1 MRCCTRPLLAAH
13 NAAATHCCRR
23 RLSASTLLLLL
34 QLVEAGDAASY
45 AAGTREAALHA
56 MAGRHP
62 NVVPLLDAFE
72 HRSPAGRH
80 ACLVLERCGSN
91 LLYVSGTG
99 GASAVVLVLWQW

>member
-1 MRCCTRPLLAAH
+1 MPPPPLP
-13 NAAATHCCRR
+13 
-23 RLSASTLLLLL
+23 LLLLL

-62 NVVPLLDAFE
+62 NIVPLLDAFE

-80 ACLVLERCGSN
+80 ACMVLERCGSN
-91 LLYVSGTG
+91 LLYVSLTW
-99 GASAVVLVLWQW
+99 APVLVLLCMRGSSGNVACTGAA